1 MIRLNQ
7 DLPGP
12 GGFRSPD
19 EFEHHAS
26 GLLADQIALLLD
38 GAQGHPQIFAVLMR
52 ANPDEAEL
60 LGNLQA
66 RSIAACIAPMAIG
79 SLAAKTAP
87 GGAVSWSSFRIASYP
102 PDSS

>member
-26 GLLADQIALLLD
+26 GLLADQIALLPRWCSR
-38 GAQGHPQIFAVLMR
+38 APQILMR

-66 RSIAACIAPMAIG
+66 RIHSGLHLTDGNRIARC
-79 SLAAKTAP
+79 KTAP

-102 PDSS
+102 PDSSL